1 MRVDVG
7 TRGSKLVALL
17 PDWSHAPWFP
27 LALSATRIYY
37 LTSTVAFV
45 NPFTDLQRPA
55 NFM

>member
-17 PDWSHAPWFP
+17 PNWSHAPWFP

-37 LTSTVAFV
+37 LTSTIAFV